1 MEGHWPSDGFAVV
14 RAGGSAARLP
24 RAQSVGLHAF
34 PDRPW
39 CGVRHQPLRLAG
51 GFGVLSLGLCVF
63 VELLGDDLGS
73 YVVLHVG
80 VD

>member
-51 GFGVLSLGLCVF
+51 GSRPSLGLRVS
-63 VELLGDDLGS
+63 VELRGDDLGS
-73 YVVLHVG
+73 NVVLCVG
-80 VD
+80 VE